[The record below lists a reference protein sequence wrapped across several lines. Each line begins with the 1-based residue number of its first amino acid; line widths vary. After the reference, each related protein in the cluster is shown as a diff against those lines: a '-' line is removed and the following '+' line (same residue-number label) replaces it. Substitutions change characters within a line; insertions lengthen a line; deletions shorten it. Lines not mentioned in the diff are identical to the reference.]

1 MKKVFAMLVAVSFVL
16 IGATMVSAADLTGVW
31 RYTNM
36 SEEGVEVFS
45 QDGEKFIAVGYHS
58 LNGVPAAVIGH
69 ATGTVIG
76 NVLKRKCKVTRR
88 PNATWGGASGITYQE
103 FTISPDNKSIQGT
116 WKNDAGQ
123 GSVSMIRVQ

>member
-1 MKKVFAMLVAVSFVL
+1 LKKYFAMLVLVSFVL

-31 RYTNM
+31 RYTNQ

-45 QDGEKFIAVGYHS
+45 QDGEKIISVGYHS
-58 LNGVPAAVIGH
+58 LNGVPAAVIGQSI
-69 ATGTVIG
+69 GTVKG
-76 NVLKRKCKVTRR
+76 NVYTRRCKVTRR
-88 PNATWGGASGITYQE
+88 PNPTWGGRSGITDQE

-123 GSVSMIRVQ
+123 GNVSMIRVH